1 MVYVEDRT
9 NKPEYSGEAL
19 AGAFATLMG
28 GGPPPE
34 PSQPQVAPPV
44 ALEPEASLPDA
55 TEQSGA
61 PGETSL
67 AQESAA
73 SVPES
78 QELVALRQ
86 EFEAKLQEAEARES
100 RAANSLNW
108 ARQGFLRKSDE
119 AARAKEILRKAAT
132 AGELDKEELE
142 RFLAASGPGIQP
154 QAPVAQPY
162 QSVYQPAP
170 LQPEPDERLV
180 HDTNQFLADYRM
192 GEKDASEFTKW
203 IGSGPANVTDR
214 DNVPGNHYATLR
226 LLHERWQESKGT
238 APVVAQAAASLARTQ
253 REVAKAAGS
262 QVGRTAPPPAPAPTD
277 MSKLSVEDRVKQG
290 LVAEWWKQSM
300 AHIRGD

>member
-1 MVYVEDRT
+1 MEDRT

-28 GGPPPE
+28 GAKPSE
-34 PSQPQVAPPV
+34 PSLSLAAPPV
-44 ALEPEASLPDA
+44 APEAEPAPPVA
-55 TEQSGA
+55 TDQSGE
-61 PGETSL
+61 PGE
-67 AQESAA
+67 APAQQESVGA
-73 SVPES
+73 ES

-86 EFEAKLQEAEARES
+86 DFEAKLQEAEQREA

-119 AARAKEILRKAAT
+119 AAKAKELLRKAAA

-142 RFLAASGPGIQP
+142 RFLASGPSAQPQGGIP
-154 QAPVAQPY
+154 QAPQPY

-170 LQPEPDERLV
+170 YQPEPDERLV

-192 GEKDASEFTKW
+192 GEKDASDFTKW
-203 IGSGPANVTDR
+203 IGSGPTNVTDR

-226 LLHERWQESKGT
+226 LLHERWQEAKG
-238 APVVAQAAASLARTQ
+238 ADPVVAQAAASLARTQ

-262 QVGRTAPPPAPAPTD
+262 QVGRTAPPPTPPPTD
-277 MSKLSVEDRVKQG
+277 VSKLSVEDRVKQG

-300 AHIRGD
+300 ANIRGDY